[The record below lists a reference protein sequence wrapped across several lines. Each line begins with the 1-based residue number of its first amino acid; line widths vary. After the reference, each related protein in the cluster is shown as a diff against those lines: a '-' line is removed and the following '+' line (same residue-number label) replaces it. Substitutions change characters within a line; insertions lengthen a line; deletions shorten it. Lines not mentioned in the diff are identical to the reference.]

1 MITGLKEYGVSV
13 ILTLFNSRN
22 FLNRSV
28 KSVLNQTY
36 RDFELII
43 VDDGSTDE
51 SEIDLFP
58 ILKANPDIKYIRHS
72 NRRHPLSLNTGI
84 INSAGKYI
92 TFLDSDDEYLPQH
105 LFLRFN
111 FMEEFPETDLI
122 YSPAL
127 LIGDEK
133 DFYVPDAADITKL
146 VHLNKCIIGG
156 TFFGKRKIFS
166 ELQGFRNV
174 YSHDSEF
181 MERASANGG
190 YKITEFNELTYKY
203 YRNNPDSIINKMLE
217 HYYDGR

>member
-1 MITGLKEYGVSV
+1 MTGLKEYNVSV

-28 KSVLNQTY
+28 NSVLNQTY

-51 SEIDLFP
+51 TETELFP
-58 ILKANPDIKYIRHS
+58 LLKANPDIKYIRHS
-72 NRRHPLSLNTGI
+72 NRKHPLSLNTGI
-84 INSAGKYI
+84 INSSGKYI
-92 TFLDSDDEYLPQH
+92 TFLDSDDEYLPEH
-105 LFLRFN
+105 LFLRVD

-133 DFYVPDAADITKL
+133 DFYVPDAADIKKL
-146 VHLNKCIIGG
+146 IHLNECIIGG
-156 TFFGKRKIFS
+156 TFFGKRKIFA

-174 YSHDSEF
+174 YSHDSDF
-181 MERASANGG
+181 IRRASAKGN
-190 YKITEFNELTYKY
+190 YIISKFDELTYKY
-203 YRNNPDSIINKMLE
+203 YRNNPESIINKMLE

>member
-1 MITGLKEYGVSV
+1 MDKNPLVSV
-13 ILTLFNSRN
+13 LMTAY
-22 FLNRSV
+22 NRE
-28 KSVLNQTY
+28 KYIAEAIESVLASSYTN
-36 RDFELII
+36 FELII

-156 TFFGKRKIFS
+156 TFFGKRKNLFRTSGIQECIFS
-166 ELQGFRNV
+166 
-174 YSHDSEF
+174 
-181 MERASANGG
+181 
-190 YKITEFNELTYKY
+190 
-203 YRNNPDSIINKMLE
+203 
-217 HYYDGR
+217 